1 MYPMWNNYG
10 MQTPYSN
17 PYGQTM
23 QQALQPCSITKVS
36 GENGAKAFGMAP
48 NSSALLLDETAPL
61 VWLKTTDGAGYPTLT
76 PYTITPYQAAPP
88 VAENGIYTLH
98 AETTVY
104 VPVCCNGTPTI
115 SAVMSGV
122 AGTVTHVC
130 ASVVKLA

>member
-1 MYPMWNNYG
+1 MYWNNYG

-48 NSSALLLDETAPL
+48 NSRALLLVETAPL

-76 PYTITPYQAAPP
+76 PYTITPYKAAPP
-88 VAENGIYTLH
+88 VD
-98 AETTVY
+98 
-104 VPVCCNGTPTI
+104 
-115 SAVMSGV
+115 V
-122 AGTVTHVC
+122 ASLEQRITALEAKFHDEPDLTSDGKKHNTQ
-130 ASVVKLA
+130 

>member
-1 MYPMWNNYG
+1 MYWNNYG

-61 VWLKTTDGAGYPTLT
+61 VLAEDNGRCRLPDTDPLHDHAVQGRAAGGCGEP
-76 PYTITPYQAAPP
+76 
-88 VAENGIYTLH
+88 
-98 AETTVY
+98 
-104 VPVCCNGTPTI
+104 
-115 SAVMSGV
+115 
-122 AGTVTHVC
+122 
-130 ASVVKLA
+130 